1 LKCSITLT
9 WEAVQSSLT
18 KHDHKK
24 TDLEQEEDKVA
35 DSEAEIDEEADTAE
49 DAETI
54 LDEIKDGK
62 RIVVPQ
68 IKNRET
74 LSLYFFASR

>member
-1 LKCSITLT
+1 LKCSIILT

-24 TDLEQEEDKVA
+24 TDLEQEDKAV
-35 DSEAEIDEEADTAE
+35 DSEAEIDEETAEADTAE
-49 DAETI
+49 DAETT

-62 RIVVPQ
+62 L
-68 IKNRET
+68 NSCT
-74 LSLYFFASR
+74 